1 MSTVTTTPGTTE
13 QFTAEAYAERLFN
26 AVLAAQEVQAAYL
39 GDRLGWYR
47 ALAAGEPLTSAE
59 LAERTGTAERY
70 AREWLEHQAVCGVLV
85 VEDQSKPACER
96 RFSLPPG
103 HAEVLT
109 DELSPNHVLPFAR
122 FVVGLGKHLDAM
134 LSAYRGGHGVS
145 WAELGDDPREAQGA
159 ANRPMFLGA
168 LGSEYLPQVPDVHAA
183 LQAGGRVAD
192 IGCGLGWSSIGIA
205 RAYPETSVDGLDLD
219 APSVEAASRNAAEA
233 GVGDRVRFSV
243 ADAGAVA
250 EREPYDL
257 VIACE
262 CIHDLSD
269 PVSVLA
275 TMRALAGDRGAVV
288 VMDERVAEKFTAP
301 GDEVERLMYGFSI
314 TCCLADGLS
323 APGGVGTG
331 TVMRP
336 STLEAYARDAGF
348 AGIEVLPIEDDFFRF
363 YRLA

>member
-1 MSTVTTTPGTTE
+1 M
-13 QFTAEAYAERLFN
+13 L
-26 AVLAAQEVQAAYL
+26 
-39 GDRLGWYR
+39 
-47 ALAAGEPLTSAE
+47 
-59 LAERTGTAERY
+59 
-70 AREWLEHQAVCGVLV
+70 LV
-85 VEDQSKPACER
+85 DDPTKPAGER
-96 RFSLPPG
+96 RFTLPAG
-103 HAEVLT
+103 HAEVLA
-109 DELSPNHVLPFAR
+109 DEVSPNHVLPLAR
-122 FVVGLGKHLDAM
+122 FVGGVGKHLDAM
-134 LSAYRGGHGVS
+134 VSAYRDGHGIS

-168 LGSEYLPQVPDVHAA
+168 LGSEYLPQIPDVHAA

-205 RAYPETSVDGLDLD
+205 RAYPAASVDGFDVD

-233 GVGDRVRFSV
+233 GVGDRVRFFHT
-243 ADAGAVA
+243 DAAQARTVGAGGGP
-250 EREPYDL
+250 EPYDL

-275 TMRALAGDRGAVV
+275 AMRELAGDRGAVV
-288 VMDERVAEKFTAP
+288 VMDERVAEEFTAP
-301 GDEVERLMYGFSI
+301 GDEVERLMYGWSI

-336 STLEAYARDAGF
+336 ATLAGYARDAGF
-348 AGIEVLPIEDDFFRF
+348 DGIEVLPIEDDFFRF
-363 YRLA
+363 YRLV